1 MKIAISAGGASL
13 DSPFEPRFGRVPG
26 FILYDSDSKE
36 VEYMDNTANMQLKQ
50 GAGIKTAQSIADRG
64 AEVLITGK
72 VGPKA
77 MSVLEKRNMRIVEGS
92 GQTVRQVLDNYSAE
106 TSVSG
111 SASAG
116 WDGHGGGTAKGPG
129 AGGPGGGRG
138 MGGGGRGR
146 GPASGGQG
154 KGGGARGRGP
164 GSGGRG
170 MGGGGGRGKGRAI
183 PAGSARLAVAVPGPR
198 P

>member
-26 FILYDSDSKE
+26 FILYDSDTGE
-36 VEYMDNTANMQLKQ
+36 VEYMDNTENMQLKQ
-50 GAGIKTAQSIADRG
+50 GAGIKTAQTIADRG

-92 GQTVRQVLDNYSAE
+92 GQTVRQVLDNYSAG

-116 WDGHGGGTAKGPG
+116 WAREREGTAKGPEFG
-129 AGGPGGGRG
+129 SPGGGRG

-146 GPASGGQG
+146 GPTRGGQG
-154 KGGGARGRGP
+154 KGGGAQGRGP

-170 MGGGGGRGKGRAI
+170 MGGGGGRGKGRF
-183 PAGSARLAVAVPGPR
+183 
-198 P
+198 